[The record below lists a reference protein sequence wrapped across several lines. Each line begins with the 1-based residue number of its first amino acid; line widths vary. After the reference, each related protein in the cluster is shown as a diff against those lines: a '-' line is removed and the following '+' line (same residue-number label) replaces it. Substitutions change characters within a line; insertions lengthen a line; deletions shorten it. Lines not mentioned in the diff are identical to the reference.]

1 MRFFLVVICVVA
13 SGAGLH
19 FSGIINKFQ
28 ESTTEK
34 VRAVK
39 PESIRNKAKEP
50 KPNKPV
56 YTFFETLDDPTM
68 TQYVDLKGGMMST
81 ALPPEKNKVVPA
93 KIKVTPVSLQS
104 VKKTAKLEPAIKQE
118 QKPKIKTRLSS
129 EAEEPIR
136 YAVQVSSFRDEVR
149 AGALKMRLQNKGFDA
164 FLMKTELANNGGTWH
179 RVFLGRYTEEQ
190 KAQEA
195 ANLVRNKYKLNAV
208 VVRNT
213 N

>member
-1 MRFFLVVICVVA
+1 MRFFLVLIFVVA

-19 FSGIINKFQ
+19 FSGIINKLQ

-39 PESIRNKAKEP
+39 PESIRNKVKEP
-50 KPNKPV
+50 EPEKPV

-81 ALPPEKNKVVPA
+81 TLPPKKNKVVPA
-93 KIKVTPVSLQS
+93 KVKVTPVSLQP
-104 VKKTAKLEPAIKQE
+104 VEKTAKLEPAIKQE
-118 QKPKIKTRLSS
+118 QKPKIKTRLIS
-129 EAEEPIR
+129 EVKEPIR
-136 YAVQVSSFRDEVR
+136 YAVQVSSFRDEAR
-149 AGALKMRLQNKGFDA
+149 AGALKMRLQKKGYDA
-164 FLMKTELANNGGTWH
+164 FLMTTELANNGGTWH
-179 RVFLGRYTEEQ
+179 RVFLGRYAEEK
-190 KAQEA
+190 KAKKA
-195 ANLVRNKYKLNAV
+195 ANLIKTKYKLNAV